1 MANIQHEDDERA
13 KRGAFW
19 SRMAVTLLSL
29 RASLDK
35 RVEAELESSGPTES
49 QGPDGRG
56 NHSNGNSG
64 EETRGKDE
72 PRM

>member
-29 RASLDK
+29 KASLDK
-35 RVEAELESSGPTES
+35 RVEAELESSGPSGS
-49 QGPDGRG
+49 QEPEGPG
-56 NHSNGNSG
+56 NRSNGSSG
-64 EETRGKDE
+64 EDPRGKDE